1 MLLSKHVIL
10 WGHVGCQAFRFKVIV
25 SMGRTLGKWRALF
38 WFLDVTVLE
47 IWLICVFG
55 VVIVLRGMAR
65 RRMWKVSMLLRI
77 ERFFSVGFANYLKDV
92 ALRILAYSRTHFG
105 GRRRVL
111 KFS

>member
-1 MLLSKHVIL
+1 MGACGLS
-10 WGHVGCQAFRFKVIV
+10 GFSFQSDSFY
-25 SMGRTLGKWRALF
+25 GRTLGKWRALF